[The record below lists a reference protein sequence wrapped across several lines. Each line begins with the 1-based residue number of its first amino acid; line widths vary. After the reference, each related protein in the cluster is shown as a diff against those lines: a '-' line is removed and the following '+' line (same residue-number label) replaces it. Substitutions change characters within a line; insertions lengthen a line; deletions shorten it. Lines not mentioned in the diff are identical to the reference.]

1 MNTHVFILAGLLL
14 CSPAAATA
22 AGRVLKLTG
31 TLTADGKA
39 LKAGDA
45 LPNSEVLLGTG
56 TAILAIE
63 GGRFLLTGPARLTP
77 RKSNFRLDLGSLL
90 SAVKHAAG
98 KNFSVRTP
106 SAVAAVRGT
115 DFYIEVGPKKE
126 VDVCIC
132 NGALKVTAEG
142 MEPLDMAA
150 EYHLNYRFWS
160 VQGGKKA
167 TAGELPGKTTAR
179 EVSPRRGH
187 TDGQLAVLREL
198 LDEEKP

>member
-1 MNTHVFILAGLLL
+1 MTARALVLSWLVL
-14 CSPAAATA
+14 CAPAAASA
-22 AGRVLKLTG
+22 AGRVLSATG
-31 TLTADGKA
+31 TLTADGKI

-45 LPNSEVLLGTG
+45 LPNSEVRLGTG
-56 TAILAIE
+56 TATLAID

-77 RKSNFRLDLGSLL
+77 RKSYFRLDFGSLL
-90 SAVKHAAG
+90 SALKHGAG

-106 SAVAAVRGT
+106 TAVAAVRGT
-115 DFYIEVGPKKE
+115 DFYVEVGTKKE

-150 EYHLNYRFWS
+150 EYHLDYRFWS
-160 VQGGKKA
+160 VQSGRKG

-179 EVSPRRGH
+179 EKSQRRGH